1 MWYLSPPYG
10 IFLLVRCA
18 CRAREARSRF
28 AGDSWQAL
36 PLSWEAYTVQLH
48 TRFLSDDLIVQI
60 VGEAKDILAR
70 LGIDIAS
77 PEAVEILQ
85 GHGASIRSDGR
96 VCIPPDLV
104 DKALASAPDVVRLE
118 GTSEEHALSLGDGNV
133 HFTPGSAALAIVDWP
148 SGEARTPNTTDYVR
162 YARLVNALEYLDSQS
177 TAFVPGDVPETVSDS
192 YRLYL
197 SLTHGTKP
205 VITGAFSPEG
215 YPVMREL
222 LIAARGGGDEL
233 RAHPL
238 AMFTVCATSP
248 LAWSHEALGPF
259 LGCVR
264 DGIPV
269 EVVTMP
275 LAGLNA
281 PVTLVGTLVQHAAE
295 VLSGVVIGQLVAPG
309 APMVYGSSAAAFDVR
324 FGSAPLGAVETM
336 MLGCGVSQ
344 VGQHLGLPTQAY
356 IGLSDAKMMDAQAG
370 WETGMGATLAALS
383 GIDECSGP
391 GMLDLENCHSLEKL
405 VLDNEICG
413 AVKRLRRG
421 MEARDDFPTLPRM
434 EELLREGHLLIS
446 DHSRAHL
453 RDEHFMP
460 DRVVDRAPRPRW
472 VEDGSSLLGERI
484 QARIAQIL
492 EGHTPPPLADGV
504 GGAMTEIMADAAR
517 EAGLDDL
524 PEQPA

>member
-1 MWYLSPPYG
+1 
-10 IFLLVRCA
+10 V
-18 CRAREARSRF
+18 
-28 AGDSWQAL
+28 DQAL
-36 PLSWEAYTVQLH
+36 S
-48 TRFLSDDLIVQI
+48 
-60 VGEAKDILAR
+60 
-70 LGIDIAS
+70 
-77 PEAVEILQ
+77 
-85 GHGASIRSDGR
+85 
-96 VCIPPDLV
+96 
-104 DKALASAPDVVRLE
+104 SAPDVVHLE
-118 GTSEEHALSLGDGNV
+118 GTSRDHSLHLGEGNV

-162 YARLVNALEYLDSQS
+162 YARLVNALEHIDSQS
-177 TAFVPGDVPETVSDS
+177 TAFIPGDVPGAVSDS

-197 SLTHGTKP
+197 SLINGAKP
-205 VITGAFSPEG
+205 VVTGTFSPAG
-215 YPVMREL
+215 YPVMRDL
-222 LIAARGGGDEL
+222 LIAARGGADEL

-269 EVVTMP
+269 EVVAMP
-275 LAGLNA
+275 LAGFNA

-295 VLSGVVIGQLVAPG
+295 VLSGVVIGQLAAPG
-309 APMVYGSSAAAFDVR
+309 APMVYGSSSAAFDVR

-344 VGQHLGLPTQAY
+344 VGRHLGLPTQAY
-356 IGLSDAKMMDAQAG
+356 IGLSDAKMLDAQAG

-421 MEARDDFPTLPRM
+421 MEPRDDFPTFPRM
-434 EELLREGHLLIS
+434 EELLRDGHLLIS
-446 DHSRAHL
+446 DHSRRHL

-460 DRVVDRAPRPRW
+460 DRIVDRVPRPRW
-472 VEDGSSLLGERI
+472 VEEGSSLLGERI

-492 EGHTPPPLADGV
+492 EAHTPPPLPDGTA
-504 GGAMTEIMADAAR
+504 GAMTEIMAGAAR
-517 EAGLDDL
+517 HAGLDDL
-524 PEQPA
+524 PTCDAPGPIVHR